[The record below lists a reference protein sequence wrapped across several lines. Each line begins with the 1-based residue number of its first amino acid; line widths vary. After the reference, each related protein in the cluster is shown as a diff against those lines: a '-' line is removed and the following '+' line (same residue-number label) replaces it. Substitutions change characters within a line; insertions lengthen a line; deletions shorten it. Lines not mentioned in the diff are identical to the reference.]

1 MRDPAG
7 SSPWVLRNGHEE
19 LLIRKRYEFI
29 SIVNDFLIAIW
40 FIVGSLLFFH
50 EDTATAGTWPFL
62 LGSCELAVRPV
73 IKLAW
78 HVRLRRLRPVGLR
91 GSDQDF

>member
-1 MRDPAG
+1 MREPAE
-7 SSPWVLRNGHEE
+7 SSPWVLRIGHEE
-19 LLIRKRYEFI
+19 LLIRKRYEVV

-40 FIVGSLLFFH
+40 FIAGSLLFFH
-50 EDTATAGTWPFL
+50 EDTATAGTWLFL

-73 IKLAW
+73 IRLAR